1 MKIEEL
7 HNHLFEILCT
17 IDDICK
23 KENVRWFL
31 DSGTEI
37 GAVRDGDFIPWDDDA
52 DTKVLAEDY
61 PAFKAAMEK
70 HLPPYMHLVEPWDF
84 APAFYDLVFH
94 IYDDRYAIREPRGE
108 DAWYHGW
115 LRYVCVDVFIFTK
128 APASK
133 WSQKWMIFRNKLL
146 YGLAM
151 NDRYRISWRK
161 FTGPEKLQV
170 ACARAAGRALKINAE
185 QICRR
190 WWDSVNRYTH
200 RDCSF
205 RFAGNYKPRS
215 LRFFP
220 EDIYGSTAYVPIRG
234 RLFPVPGG
242 YDRELRLQY
251 GDYMTPVQDSEKYGR
266 HLPAEQG
273 EPH

>member
-1 MKIEEL
+1 MDINEL
-7 HNHLFEILCT
+7 HDHLFEILCT

-70 HLPPYMHLVEPWDF
+70 HLPPYMQLVEPWDL
-84 APAFYDLVFH
+84 APSFYDLVFH
-94 IYDDRYAIREPRGE
+94 IYDYRYPLREQNAE
-108 DAWYHGW
+108 DDWYHDR

-133 WSQKWMIFRNKLL
+133 LMQKRLIFKNKLL

-151 NDRYRISWRK
+151 NYRYKISWKK
-161 FTGPEKLQV
+161 FTGMEKLQV
-170 ACARAAGRALKINAE
+170 AGVKAIDKALGITAE
-185 QICRR
+185 QACRK
-190 WWDSVNRYTH
+190 WWDAVKRYENQ
-200 RDCSF
+200 DCPF
-205 RFAGNYKPRS
+205 RFASNYTPRS

-220 EDIYGSTAYVPIRG
+220 NDVYDGAAYVPIRG

-242 YDRELRLQY
+242 YDEELRLQY
-251 GDYMTPVQDSEKYGR
+251 GDYMTPVKDSQRYHQ
-266 HLPAEQG
+266 HLTIE
-273 EPH
+273 